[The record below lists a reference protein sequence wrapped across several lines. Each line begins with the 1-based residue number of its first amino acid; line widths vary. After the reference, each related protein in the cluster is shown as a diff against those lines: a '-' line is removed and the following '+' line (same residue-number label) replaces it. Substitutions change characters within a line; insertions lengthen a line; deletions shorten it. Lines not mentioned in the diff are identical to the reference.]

1 MKNKI
6 TKLSFIL
13 LLGIFSTTKMN
24 AQTEED
30 VRLITKD
37 YDIEALKQ
45 LEERFDRE
53 YKENY
58 AKGLEIARKRNL
70 PIEGVDEQ
78 GRSFSLQGVVPGT
91 ENLKYYISYNN
102 VAAKSSIQTA
112 RVQDLHDS
120 GSLGLNI
127 EGQSMNIG
135 IWDNGQVFA
144 GHQDRKSTRLN
155 SSH

>member
-6 TKLSFIL
+6 TELFFNL
-13 LLGIFSTTKMN
+13 LVRIISKTKMN

-30 VRLITKD
+30 VCLITKD

-91 ENLKYYISYNN
+91 ENLKYYISYN
-102 VAAKSSIQTA
+102 K
-112 RVQDLHDS
+112 
-120 GSLGLNI
+120 
-127 EGQSMNIG
+127 IG
-135 IWDNGQVFA
+135 
-144 GHQDRKSTRLN
+144 R
-155 SSH
+155 